1 VASPQPEPNEQL
13 PPGGTAPST
22 GSFVDCSPAGHSPDV
37 VWLTVCGWCER
48 VKVGARW
55 LEAERALAQFELSPG
70 HEPSLT
76 HGICPSCFAGALKD
90 SGRARTEAV

>member
-13 PPGGTAPST
+13 PTGGMPPA
-22 GSFVDCSPAGHSPDV
+22 GSFAHRSPAGHSPDV

-48 VKVGARW
+48 VKDGTGW
-55 LEAERALAQFELSPG
+55 LELERALEQLELAPG

-76 HGICPSCFAGALKD
+76 HGICPSCFARVLKD
-90 SGRARTEAV
+90 SGLAETEAA